1 MKTKKITLAIAIAL
15 AAASLSGCA
24 SQEYLMNNMNSST
37 QYFAGGAAST
47 AQGDMYFTEGDESVE
62 WSTEEYSDIKE
73 SGFKNPRVEP
83 LSTFSADVDTASYT
97 NIRRMINSGSSV
109 PSGSVRI
116 EEMLNYFS
124 YDYPEPEDGKA
135 FSTSVE
141 MGDCPWNENT
151 KLLKI
156 GLQTKKIDTSEMPP
170 SNLVF
175 LIDSSGSMRDY
186 NKLPLIKRAFA
197 LVTENMGANDK
208 ISIVT
213 YASSNETLIEGAT
226 VNDKDKIMD
235 ILTSLTAGGAT
246 NGEGGIQAAY
256 EVAERNFIEGGIN
269 RVILATDGD
278 LNVGVTSESALK
290 KLVEKKRDN
299 GVSLSVIGV
308 GTGNI
313 KDNKMETLADN
324 GNGNYSYVDSL
335 TEAEKVL
342 IEEKG
347 ATVFTVAKDVKFQLE
362 FNPDAVKGYRLIG
375 YENRALDNSDFA
387 NDQKD
392 AGELGA
398 GHSVTVLYEVALT
411 GSEQEVAEYDL
422 EFNTSSDSGTTST
435 DICKIST
442 RYKPI
447 GSEQSVLEE
456 TIVPASVME
465 QPVSD
470 DFRFASA
477 VTEFGMLLRESEY
490 KGSSTFD
497 SVLDLAANSG
507 TSSEKQEFFTLVQT
521 AKDIYNSISASQN
534 YPQNDF

>member
-1 MKTKKITLAIAIAL
+1 MNTKKITLITAFVIAAMTL
-15 AAASLSGCA
+15 TGCA
-24 SQEYLMNNMNSST
+24 QDLKATDNFAPEMN
-37 QYFAGGAAST
+37 GGAIGNSIQANDGY
-47 AQGDMYFTEGDESVE
+47 AMADMAPED
-62 WSTEEYSDIKE
+62 WNTEEYSAIKE
-73 SGFKNPRVEP
+73 QGFKNPRVEP

-97 NIRRMINSGSSV
+97 NIRRFINNGEEI
-109 PSGSVRI
+109 PEGAVRI

-124 YDYPEPEDGKA
+124 YDYPEPEEGKA

-175 LIDSSGSMRDY
+175 LIDSSGSMDRSD
-186 NKLPLIKRAFA
+186 KLPLIKKAFA
-197 LVTENMGANDK
+197 LVTENMGENDR

-213 YASSNETLIEGAT
+213 YAASNKILIEGAT
-226 VNDKDKIMD
+226 VNDKDEIMD
-235 ILTSLTAGGAT
+235 ELSALIAYGST
-246 NGEGGIQAAY
+246 NGEGGIKTAY

-278 LNVGVTSESALK
+278 LNVGVTSESELK
-290 KLVEKKRDN
+290 KLIEEKRDS

-324 GNGNYSYVDSL
+324 GNGNYSYIDSV
-335 TEAEKVL
+335 TEAERVL

-347 ATVFTVAKDVKFQLE
+347 ATFFTVAKDVKFQLE

-375 YENRALDNSDFA
+375 YENRALNNEDFA
-387 NDQKD
+387 NDEKD

-422 EFNTSSDSGTTST
+422 EFSESNGTGST
-435 DICKIST
+435 DICKVST

-447 GSEQSVLEE
+447 GSEKSALEE
-456 TIVPASVME
+456 TIVPETVME
-465 QPVSD
+465 QAVSE
-470 DFRFASA
+470 DFWFTCA
-477 VTEFGMLLRESEY
+477 VAEFGMILRDSEY
-490 KGSSTFD
+490 KGTSTFE
-497 SVLDLAANSG
+497 SVLELAANSG
-507 TSSEKQEFFTLVQT
+507 TTDAKKEFAALVEK
-521 AKDIYNSISASQN
+521 ARKIY
-534 YPQNDF
+534 

>member
-1 MKTKKITLAIAIAL
+1 MKTRKITLITAL
-15 AAASLSGCA
+15 ILALSLTGCA
-24 SQEYLMNNMNSST
+24 QDDAIGNYSPEMNSSIA
-37 QYFAGGAAST
+37 AGASP
-47 AQGDMYFTEGDESVE
+47 MYADNALMEED
-62 WSTEEYSDIKE
+62 WNTEEYSAIKE
-73 SGFKNPRVEP
+73 QGFRNPRTEP

-97 NIRRMINSGSSV
+97 NIRRFINDGDEV
-109 PSGSVRI
+109 PEGAVRI

-175 LIDSSGSMRDY
+175 LIDSSGSMDSY
-186 NKLPLIKRAFA
+186 DKLPLIKRAFA
-197 LVTENMGANDK
+197 LVTENMGENDR

-213 YASSNETLIEGAT
+213 YAASNKILIEGAT
-226 VNDKDKIMD
+226 VNDKDEIMD
-235 ILTSLTAGGAT
+235 ELSSLVAYGST
-246 NGEGGIQAAY
+246 NGEGGIQTAY
-256 EVAERNFIEGGIN
+256 KVAERNFIEGGIN

-278 LNVGVTSESALK
+278 LNVGVTSESELK
-290 KLVEKKRDN
+290 KLIEQKRDG

-324 GNGNYSYVDSL
+324 GNGNYSYIDSV

-347 ATVFTVAKDVKFQLE
+347 ATFFTVAKDVKFQLE

-375 YENRALDNSDFA
+375 YENRALDNADFA
-387 NDQKD
+387 NDEKD

-422 EFNTSSDSGTTST
+422 EFSESNSTGST

-447 GSEQSVLEE
+447 GSEESVLEE
-456 TIVPASVME
+456 TIVPESIME
-465 QPVSD
+465 QAVSE
-470 DFRFASA
+470 DFWFTCA
-477 VTEFGMLLRESEY
+477 VAEFGMILRNSEY
-490 KGSSTFD
+490 KGTSTFE
-497 SVLDLAANSG
+497 SVLELAANSG
-507 TSSEKQEFFTLVQT
+507 TSSAKKEFISLVEKAQ
-521 AKDIYNSISASQN
+521 KIY
-534 YPQNDF
+534 

>member
-1 MKTKKITLAIAIAL
+1 MLKSRFKKVTVIAAVSAVAALLA
-15 AAASLSGCA
+15 GCA
-24 SQEYLMNNMNSST
+24 QNLNAMDNYAPAMNSSMVEYDV
-37 QYFAGGAAST
+37 QASGGNIDMEQP
-47 AQGDMYFTEGDESVE
+47 QG
-62 WSTEEYSDIKE
+62 WNTEEYSAIKE
-73 SGFKNPRVEP
+73 SGFKNPRTEP

-97 NIRRMINSGSSV
+97 NIRRYINNGEGV
-109 PSGSVRI
+109 PEGAVRI

-124 YDYPEPEDGKA
+124 YDYPEPEEGKA

-175 LIDSSGSMRDY
+175 LIDSSGSMNSYD
-186 NKLPLIKRAFA
+186 KLPLIKKAFA
-197 LVTENMGANDK
+197 LVTENMGENDR

-213 YASSNETLIEGAT
+213 YAASNKTLIDGAT
-226 VNDKDKIMD
+226 VNDKDRIMD
-235 ILTSLTAGGAT
+235 ELSTLVAYGST

-278 LNVGVTSESALK
+278 LNVGITSESELK
-290 KLVEKKRDN
+290 KLIEEKRES
-299 GVSLSVIGV
+299 GISLSVIGV

-324 GNGNYSYVDSL
+324 GTGNYSYIDSI
-335 TEAEKVL
+335 TEAERVL

-347 ATVFTVAKDVKFQLE
+347 ATFFTVAKDVKFQLE
-362 FNPDAVKGYRLIG
+362 FNPEAVKGYRLIG
-375 YENRALDNSDFA
+375 YENRALDNADFA
-387 NDQKD
+387 DDTKD

-411 GSEQEVAEYDL
+411 GSEQEVAEYEL
-422 EFNTSSDSGTTST
+422 EFSETGGTGST

-447 GSEQSVLEE
+447 DSEESVLEE
-456 TIVPASVME
+456 TIVPASVMDKS
-465 QPVSD
+465 VSE
-470 DFRFASA
+470 DFRFTSA
-477 VTEFGMLLRESEY
+477 VAEFGMILRDSEY
-490 KGSSTFD
+490 KGTSTFD
-497 SVLDLAANSG
+497 SVLELAANSG
-507 TSSEKQEFFTLVQT
+507 NSSEKREFVALVEK
-521 AKDIYNSISASQN
+521 ARKIY
-534 YPQNDF
+534 

>member
-1 MKTKKITLAIAIAL
+1 MNTKKNTIIASLAL
-15 AAASLSGCA
+15 AVLSLTGCGQKGNNA
-24 SQEYLMNNMNSST
+24 PQMN
-37 QYFAGGAAST
+37 
-47 AQGDMYFTEGDESVE
+47 DMMEADYAMCMDTVD
-62 WSTEEYSDIKE
+62 WNTEEYSAIKE
-73 SGFKNPRVEP
+73 AGFKNPRIEP

-97 NIRRMINSGSSV
+97 NIRRYINNGEQI
-109 PSGSVRI
+109 PDGAVRI

-124 YDYPEPEDGKA
+124 YDYPEPDDGKA

-141 MGDCPWNENT
+141 MGDCPWNKNT

-175 LIDSSGSMRDY
+175 LIDSSGSMDSY
-186 NKLPLIKRAFA
+186 DKLPLIKKAFA
-197 LVTENMGANDK
+197 LVTENMGENDR

-213 YASSNETLIEGAT
+213 YAASNTILIEGAT
-226 VNDKDKIMD
+226 INDKDKIMD
-235 ILTSLTAGGAT
+235 ELSTLIAYGST
-246 NGEGGIQAAY
+246 NGEGGITTAY
-256 EVAERNFIEGGIN
+256 AVAERNFIEGGIN

-278 LNVGVTSESALK
+278 LNVGITSESELK
-290 KLVEKKRDN
+290 KLIEQKRDS
-299 GVSLSVIGV
+299 GVSLSVICV

-324 GNGNYSYVDSL
+324 GNGNYSYIDSV
-335 TEAEKVL
+335 TEAERVL

-347 ATVFTVAKDVKFQLE
+347 ATFFTVAKDVKFQLE

-375 YENRALDNSDFA
+375 YENRALENSDFA
-387 NDQKD
+387 NDEKD

-422 EFNTSSDSGTTST
+422 EFAQSSGTGST

-447 GSEQSVLEE
+447 GSEESVLEE
-456 TIVPASVME
+456 TIVPAAIME
-465 QPVSD
+465 QAVSE
-470 DFRFASA
+470 DFRFTCA
-477 VTEFGMLLRESEY
+477 VTEFGMILRDSKY
-490 KGSSTFD
+490 KGTSTFE
-497 SVLDLAANSG
+497 SVLELAADSG
-507 TSSEKQEFFTLVQT
+507 TSSAKKEFISLVKKAQE
-521 AKDIYNSISASQN
+521 IY
-534 YPQNDF
+534 

>member
-1 MKTKKITLAIAIAL
+1 MTTKKNTLIAL
-15 AAASLSGCA
+15 LALATMSLTGCGQAANTNGAGLAPNANGAEMMDAAYSMA
-24 SQEYLMNNMNSST
+24 AEYDWN
-37 QYFAGGAAST
+37 
-47 AQGDMYFTEGDESVE
+47 
-62 WSTEEYSDIKE
+62 TEEYSAIKE
-73 SGFKNPRVEP
+73 TGFKDPRVEP

-97 NIRRMINSGSSV
+97 NIRRLINDGEEI
-109 PSGSVRI
+109 PEGAVRI

-175 LIDSSGSMRDY
+175 LIDSSGSMDSY
-186 NKLPLIKRAFA
+186 NKLPLIKKAFA
-197 LVTENMGANDK
+197 LVTENMGNNDR

-213 YASSNETLIEGAT
+213 YASSNKILIEGAT

-235 ILTSLTAGGAT
+235 ELASLTAYGST
-246 NGEGGIQAAY
+246 NGGGGITTAY
-256 EVAERNFIEGGIN
+256 EVAERNFIKGGIN

-278 LNVGVTSESALK
+278 LNVGITSESELK
-290 KLVEKKRDN
+290 KLIEQKRDS
-299 GVSLSVIGV
+299 GISLSVIGV

-324 GNGNYSYVDSL
+324 GNGNYSYVDSV
-335 TEAEKVL
+335 TEAERVL

-347 ATVFTVAKDVKFQLE
+347 ATFFTVAKDVKFQLE

-375 YENRALDNSDFA
+375 YENRALENADFS
-387 NDQKD
+387 NDEKD

-398 GHSVTVLYEVALT
+398 GHSVTVLYEVALM

-422 EFNTSSDSGTTST
+422 EFAQTSGTGST

-447 GSEQSVLEE
+447 GSEESVLEE
-456 TIVPASVME
+456 TVVPASVME
-465 QPVSD
+465 QAVSE
-470 DFRFASA
+470 DFSFTCA
-477 VTEFGMLLRESEY
+477 VTEFGMILRNSEY
-490 KGSSTFD
+490 KGTSTFE
-497 SVLDLAANSG
+497 SVLELAANSG
-507 TSSEKQEFFTLVQT
+507 TSNAKKEFISLVEKAQ
-521 AKDIYNSISASQN
+521 KKY
-534 YPQNDF
+534 

>member
-1 MKTKKITLAIAIAL
+1 MLTNRFKKITVITAVSAAVTLLAGCAQNLSADYFSPQNNSSL
-15 AAASLSGCA
+15 AGYGMQEAAS
-24 SQEYLMNNMNSST
+24 
-37 QYFAGGAAST
+37 FAADTDIG
-47 AQGDMYFTEGDESVE
+47 E
-62 WSTEEYSDIKE
+62 WNTEEYSDIRE
-73 SGFKNPRVEP
+73 QGFKSPKIEP

-97 NIRRMINSGSSV
+97 NIRRYINNGDEI
-109 PSGSVRI
+109 PDGAVRI

-124 YDYPEPEDGKA
+124 YDYPEPEEGKA

-175 LIDSSGSMRDY
+175 LIDSSGSMASSD
-186 NKLPLIKRAFA
+186 KLPLIKKAFG
-197 LVTENMGANDK
+197 LVTENMGENDR

-213 YASSNETLIEGAT
+213 YASSNEILIEGAT
-226 VNDKDKIMD
+226 VNDRDEIMD
-235 ILTSLTAGGAT
+235 ELSALFAYGNT
-246 NGEGGIQAAY
+246 NGEGGIRTAY

-278 LNVGVTSESALK
+278 LNVGITSESDLK
-290 KLVEKKRDN
+290 KLVEEKRRS

-324 GNGNYSYVDSL
+324 GNGNYSYIDSV
-335 TEAEKVL
+335 TEAERVL

-347 ATVFTVAKDVKFQLE
+347 ATFFTVAKDVKFQLE
-362 FNPDAVKGYRLIG
+362 FNPDTVKGYRLIG
-375 YENRALDNSDFA
+375 YENRALDNADFA
-387 NDQKD
+387 NDEKD

-398 GHSVTVLYEVALT
+398 GHSVTVLYEIALT
-411 GSEQEVAEYDL
+411 GSEQEVREYDL
-422 EFNTSSDSGTTST
+422 EFSESSGTGST

-447 GSEQSVLEE
+447 GSEESVLEE
-456 TIVPASVME
+456 TIVPETVMDKA
-465 QPVSD
+465 VSE
-470 DFRFASA
+470 DFWFASA
-477 VTEFGMLLRESEY
+477 VAEFGMILRDSEY
-490 KGSSTFD
+490 KGTSTFE
-497 SVLDLAANSG
+497 SVLELAANSG
-507 TSSEKQEFFTLVQT
+507 TSSAKREFADLVEK
-521 AKDIYNSISASQN
+521 ARKIY
-534 YPQNDF
+534 

>member
-1 MKTKKITLAIAIAL
+1 MNTKKNTLITAL
-15 AAASLSGCA
+15 ALAVMSLTGCA
-24 SQEYLMNNMNSST
+24 QKMDGMNQAPQMNYMEAT
-37 QYFAGGAAST
+37 GGAGQMYTECA
-47 AQGDMYFTEGDESVE
+47 DMEMEN
-62 WSTEEYSDIKE
+62 WNTEEYSAIKE
-73 SGFKNPRVEP
+73 VGFKNPRIEP

-97 NIRRMINSGSSV
+97 NIRRYINNGEQI
-109 PSGSVRI
+109 PDGAVRI

-124 YDYPEPEDGKA
+124 YDYPEPEEGKA

-175 LIDSSGSMRDY
+175 LIDSSGSMASSD
-186 NKLPLIKRAFA
+186 KLPLIKKAFA
-197 LVTENMGANDK
+197 LVTENMGENDR
-208 ISIVT
+208 ISVVT
-213 YASSNETLIEGAT
+213 YAASNKILIEGAT
-226 VNDKDKIMD
+226 INDKDKIMD
-235 ILTSLTAGGAT
+235 ELSSLIAYGST
-246 NGEGGIQAAY
+246 NGEGGITTAY
-256 EVAERNFIEGGIN
+256 AVAERNFIVGGIN

-278 LNVGVTSESALK
+278 LNVGITSESELK
-290 KLVEKKRDN
+290 KLIEQKRDG

-324 GNGNYSYVDSL
+324 GNGNYSYIDSV
-335 TEAEKVL
+335 TEAERVL

-347 ATVFTVAKDVKFQLE
+347 ATFFTVAKDVKFQLE

-375 YENRALDNSDFA
+375 YENRALENADFA
-387 NDQKD
+387 NDEKD

-422 EFNTSSDSGTTST
+422 EFAQASGTGST
-435 DICKIST
+435 DICKVST

-447 GSEQSVLEE
+447 GSEESVLEE

-465 QPVSD
+465 QAASE
-470 DFRFASA
+470 DFRFTCA
-477 VTEFGMLLRESEY
+477 VTEFGMLLRNSEY
-490 KGSSTFD
+490 KGTSTFE
-497 SVLDLAANSG
+497 SVLELAANSG
-507 TSSEKQEFFTLVQT
+507 TSSAKKEFISLVEKAQ
-521 AKDIYNSISASQN
+521 KIY
-534 YPQNDF
+534 

>member
-1 MKTKKITLAIAIAL
+1 MNTKKIPLITAIAL
-15 AAASLSGCA
+15 AIMSLTGCA
-24 SQEYLMNNMNSST
+24 QGMDKMNYAPMAAGGYY
-37 QYFAGGAAST
+37 QMDMAEADMFAG
-47 AQGDMYFTEGDESVE
+47 E
-62 WSTEEYSDIKE
+62 WNTEEYSAIKE
-73 SGFKNPRVEP
+73 AGFKNPRIEP

-97 NIRRMINSGSSV
+97 NIRRLINNGEEI
-109 PSGSVRI
+109 PDGAVRI

-156 GLQTKKIDTSEMPP
+156 GLQAKKIDTSEMPP

-175 LIDSSGSMRDY
+175 LIDSSGSMESY
-186 NKLPLIKRAFA
+186 NKLPLIKKAFV
-197 LVTENMGANDK
+197 LVTENMGNNDR

-213 YASSNETLIEGAT
+213 YAASNKILIEGAT

-235 ILTSLTAGGAT
+235 ELSSLIAYGST
-246 NGEGGIQAAY
+246 NGGSGITTAY
-256 EVAERNFIEGGIN
+256 AVAERNFIEGGIN

-278 LNVGVTSESALK
+278 LNVGITSESELK
-290 KLVEKKRDN
+290 KLIEQKRDS
-299 GVSLSVIGV
+299 GISLSVIGV

-324 GNGNYSYVDSL
+324 GNGNYSYIDSV
-335 TEAEKVL
+335 TEAERVL

-347 ATVFTVAKDVKFQLE
+347 ATFFTVAKDVKFQLE

-375 YENRALDNSDFA
+375 YEDRALENADFS
-387 NDQKD
+387 NDEKD

-411 GSEQEVAEYDL
+411 GSKQEVAEYDL
-422 EFNTSSDSGTTST
+422 EFAQTSGTGST

-447 GSEQSVLEE
+447 GSEESVLEE
-456 TIVPASVME
+456 TIVPAAVME
-465 QPVSD
+465 QVVSE
-470 DFRFASA
+470 DFRFTCA
-477 VTEFGMLLRESEY
+477 VTEFGMILRDSDY
-490 KGSSTFD
+490 KGTSTFE
-497 SVLDLAANSG
+497 SVLELAANSG
-507 TSSEKQEFFTLVQT
+507 TSNAKKEFISLVEK
-521 AKDIYNSISASQN
+521 ARKIY
-534 YPQNDF
+534 

>member
-1 MKTKKITLAIAIAL
+1 MNTKKIALIAAFVLAVTSFTGCGAYAPEN
-15 AAASLSGCA
+15 AAPPYSGASAAPPYSPPMTDGTP
-24 SQEYLMNNMNSST
+24 EYN
-37 QYFAGGAAST
+37 
-47 AQGDMYFTEGDESVE
+47 
-62 WSTEEYSDIKE
+62 TEEYSAIKE
-73 SGFKNPRVEP
+73 AGFKNPRIEP

-97 NIRRMINSGSSV
+97 NIRRYINGGDKI
-109 PSGSVRI
+109 PDGAVRI

-124 YDYPEPEDGKA
+124 YNYPEPEEGKA

-141 MGDCPWNENT
+141 MGDCPWNKDT

-156 GLQTKKIDTSEMPP
+156 GLQTKRIDTSEMPP

-175 LIDSSGSMRDY
+175 LIDSSGSMDSDD
-186 NKLPLIKRAFA
+186 KLPLIKRAFA
-197 LVTENMGANDK
+197 LVTENMSENDR

-213 YASSNETLIEGAT
+213 YAAGNEILLEGAT
-226 VNDKDKIMD
+226 VNDKDEIMD
-235 ILTSLTAGGAT
+235 KLASLVAYGST

-256 EVAERNFIEGGIN
+256 KVAERNFIEGGIN

-278 LNVGVTSESALK
+278 LNVGITSESELK
-290 KLVEKKRDN
+290 KLVEKKRDS

-324 GNGNYSYVDSL
+324 GNGNYSYIDSV
-335 TEAEKVL
+335 TEAERVL

-347 ATVFTVAKDVKFQLE
+347 ATFFTVAKDVKFQLE

-375 YENRALDNSDFA
+375 YENRALENADFA

-422 EFNTSSDSGTTST
+422 AFAGSSGTGST
-435 DICKIST
+435 DLCKIST

-447 GSEQSVLEE
+447 GSEKSVLEE
-456 TIVPASVME
+456 TVVPAAVME
-465 QPVSD
+465 QAVSE
-470 DFRFASA
+470 DFRFACA
-477 VTEFGMLLRESEY
+477 VAEFGMILRDSEY
-490 KGSSTFD
+490 KGTATFE
-497 SVLDLAANSG
+497 SILDLAPVSG
-507 TSSEKQEFFTLVQT
+507 TDSARKEFFSLVEKT
-521 AKDIYNSISASQN
+521 RKIY
-534 YPQNDF
+534 

>member
-1 MKTKKITLAIAIAL
+1 MNTKKITLITALAIAVM
-15 AAASLSGCA
+15 SLTGCA
-24 SQEYLMNNMNSST
+24 QEMNDMNFAPQRAEMVT
-37 QYFAGGAAST
+37 GGYYQMDMAEVDMFAG
-47 AQGDMYFTEGDESVE
+47 E
-62 WSTEEYSDIKE
+62 WNTEEYSTIKE
-73 SGFKNPRVEP
+73 AGFKNPRIEP

-97 NIRRMINSGSSV
+97 NIRRYINNGGQI
-109 PSGSVRI
+109 PDGAVRI

-156 GLQTKKIDTSEMPP
+156 GLQTKKIDTSEIPP

-175 LIDSSGSMRDY
+175 LIDSSGSMASAD
-186 NKLPLIKRAFA
+186 KLPLIKRAFA
-197 LVTENMGANDK
+197 LVTENMGNNDK

-213 YASSNETLIEGAT
+213 YASSNEILIEGAT

-235 ILTSLTAGGAT
+235 ELSALVASGST
-246 NGEGGIQAAY
+246 NGGGGITAAY

-278 LNVGVTSESALK
+278 LNVGITSESELK
-290 KLVEKKRDN
+290 KLIEKKRKS
-299 GVSLSVIGV
+299 GISLSVIGV

-324 GNGNYSYVDSL
+324 GNGNYSYIDSV
-335 TEAEKVL
+335 TEAERVL

-347 ATVFTVAKDVKFQLE
+347 ATFFTVAKDVKFQLE

-375 YENRALDNSDFA
+375 YENRALENADFT
-387 NDQKD
+387 NDEKD

-422 EFNTSSDSGTTST
+422 EFAQSDGTGST

-447 GSEQSVLEE
+447 GSEESVLEE
-456 TIVPASVME
+456 TIVPASVMDRA
-465 QPVSD
+465 VSE
-470 DFRFASA
+470 DFRFTCA
-477 VTEFGMLLRESEY
+477 VTEFGMILRNSEY
-490 KGSSTFD
+490 KGTSTFE
-497 SVLDLAANSG
+497 SALELAANSG
-507 TSSEKQEFFTLVQT
+507 TSSAKKEFISLVEKAQ
-521 AKDIYNSISASQN
+521 KIY
-534 YPQNDF
+534 

>member
-1 MKTKKITLAIAIAL
+1 MLINRFKKITVITAVS
-15 AAASLSGCA
+15 AAAALLAGCA
-24 SQEYLMNNMNSST
+24 AKDLSAVGNYAPEMNNSI
-37 QYFAGGAAST
+37 AGYDVQVAEGLM
-47 AQGDMYFTEGDESVE
+47 DMAPEE
-62 WSTEEYSDIKE
+62 WNTEEYSAIKE

-97 NIRRMINSGSSV
+97 NIRRYINDGEEV
-109 PSGSVRI
+109 PEGAVRI

-124 YDYPEPEDGKA
+124 YDYPEPEEGKA

-175 LIDSSGSMRDY
+175 LIDSSGSMDSY
-186 NKLPLIKRAFA
+186 DKLPLIKKAFA
-197 LVTENMGANDK
+197 LVTENMGENDR

-213 YASSNETLIEGAT
+213 YAASNKTLIDGAT
-226 VNDKDKIMD
+226 VNDKDRIMD
-235 ILTSLTAGGAT
+235 ELSTLVAYGNT

-269 RVILATDGD
+269 RIILATDGD
-278 LNVGVTSESALK
+278 LNVGITSESELK
-290 KLVEKKRDN
+290 KLVEEKRES

-324 GNGNYSYVDSL
+324 GNGNYSYIDSI
-335 TEAEKVL
+335 TEAERVL

-347 ATVFTVAKDVKFQLE
+347 ATFFTVAKDVKFQLE
-362 FNPDAVKGYRLIG
+362 FNPDTVKGYRLIG
-375 YENRALDNSDFA
+375 YENRIMDSADFA
-387 NDQKD
+387 DDTKD

-411 GSEQEVAEYDL
+411 GSEQEVAEYEL
-422 EFNTSSDSGTTST
+422 EFSESGSTGST

-447 GSEQSVLEE
+447 GIEESVLEE
-456 TIVPASVME
+456 AIVPETVMNGALSE
-465 QPVSD
+465 
-470 DFRFASA
+470 DFWFTSA
-477 VTEFGMLLRESEY
+477 VAEFGMILRDSEY
-490 KGSSTFD
+490 KGTSTFD
-497 SVLDLAANSG
+497 SVLELAANSG
-507 TSSEKQEFFTLVQT
+507 NSSEKREFAALVEK
-521 AKDIYNSISASQN
+521 AKDIY
-534 YPQNDF
+534 